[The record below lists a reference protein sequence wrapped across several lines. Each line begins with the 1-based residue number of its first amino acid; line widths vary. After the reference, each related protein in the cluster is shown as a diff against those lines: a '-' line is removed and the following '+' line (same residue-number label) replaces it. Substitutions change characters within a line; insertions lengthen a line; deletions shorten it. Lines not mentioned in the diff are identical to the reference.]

1 LGFTRF
7 SLFFLK
13 IFNFPHSRARDWMTT
28 TTTDA
33 PEGARTTVPPP
44 PTNRMNPTEL
54 MREAERMMERNARA
68 RAVREERALDLS
80 GFQSADA
87 DAAAD
92 DDVVVRGATKPGEDD
107 WAMTT
112 KCGEMVTTRS
122 GGPGGVG
129 SSVGTGDDVDDVDED
144 DAILEEEEM
153 VEAERRRVLL
163 VEEEF
168 KRGKAALRRRDTKEA
183 LARFEAA
190 ARACPPESV
199 EVREKLSRT
208 IAQIRELAMDEEVGY
223 GDADAIKDEIAA
235 SVRDGDDDGDD
246 VEEERATTPS
256 TQGGDDFFERDAAVS
271 DAGWSEGQSLADDA
285 YRTALWLIESAGEDG
300 PQDIDEIVD
309 LLERAR
315 RLCPESRPD
324 AIGRID
330 ALLASMRL
338 QSST

>member
-1 LGFTRF
+1 
-7 SLFFLK
+7 
-13 IFNFPHSRARDWMTT
+13 MTT
-28 TTTDA
+28 PTDGPTNAGATAA
-33 PEGARTTVPPP
+33 PA
-44 PTNRMNPTEL
+44 TNRMNPTEL
-54 MREAERMMERNARA
+54 IREAERVMERNARA
-68 RAVREERALDLS
+68 RAVREERALDSNEFLQKD
-80 GFQSADA
+80 FKD
-87 DAAAD
+87 DFE

-112 KCGEMVTTRS
+112 TNRDGVMMRLGRS
-122 GGPGGVG
+122 GGVG
-129 SSVGTGDDVDDVDED
+129 SSIGMGDDEDAAAADVF
-144 DAILEEEEM
+144 LEEEQ
-153 VEAERRRVLL
+153 VEIAEADRQRVFL

-208 IAQIRELAMDEEVGY
+208 IAQIRELAADEDVGY

-235 SVRDGDDDGDD
+235 SVRDGDDD

-256 TQGGDDFFERDAAVS
+256 TRGGDDFFERDAAVS

-300 PQDIDEIVD
+300 PQDVDEIVD

-324 AIGRID
+324 AVARID

-338 QSST
+338 QS

>member
-1 LGFTRF
+1 
-7 SLFFLK
+7 
-13 IFNFPHSRARDWMTT
+13 MTT
-28 TTTDA
+28 TTTPTDG
-33 PEGARTTVPPP
+33 PTGAGATAGGPA
-44 PTNRMNPTEL
+44 TNRMNPTEL
-54 MREAERMMERNARA
+54 MREAERVMERNARA
-68 RAVREERALDLS
+68 RAVREERALDS
-80 GFQSADA
+80 NGSSQND
-87 DAAAD
+87 DDDVDDD

-112 KCGEMVTTRS
+112 TNRDGVMMMMMMRS
-122 GGPGGVG
+122 GRSGGVG
-129 SSVGTGDDVDDVDED
+129 SSIGMGDDDDEED
-144 DAILEEEEM
+144 ADVFLEEER
-153 VEAERRRVLL
+153 VEIAEADRQRVFL

-208 IAQIRELAMDEEVGY
+208 IAQIRELAADEDVGY

-235 SVRDGDDDGDD
+235 SVRDGDDD

-300 PQDIDEIVD
+300 PQDVDEIVD

-324 AIGRID
+324 AVARID

-338 QSST
+338 QS

>member
-1 LGFTRF
+1 
-7 SLFFLK
+7 
-13 IFNFPHSRARDWMTT
+13 MTT
-28 TTTDA
+28 PTDGPTNAGATAA
-33 PEGARTTVPPP
+33 PA
-44 PTNRMNPTEL
+44 TNRMNPTEL
-54 MREAERMMERNARA
+54 IREAERVMERNARA
-68 RAVREERALDLS
+68 RAVREERALDSNEFLQKD
-80 GFQSADA
+80 FKD
-87 DAAAD
+87 DFE

-112 KCGEMVTTRS
+112 TNRDGVMMRS
-122 GGPGGVG
+122 GRSGGVG
-129 SSVGTGDDVDDVDED
+129 SSIGMGDDEDAAAADVF
-144 DAILEEEEM
+144 LEEEQ
-153 VEAERRRVLL
+153 VEIAEADRQRVFL

-208 IAQIRELAMDEEVGY
+208 IAQIRELAADEDVGY

-235 SVRDGDDDGDD
+235 SVRDGDDD

-256 TQGGDDFFERDAAVS
+256 TRGGDDFFERDAAVS

-300 PQDIDEIVD
+300 PQDVDEIVD

-324 AIGRID
+324 AVARID

-338 QSST
+338 QS

>member
-1 LGFTRF
+1 M
-7 SLFFLK
+7 S
-13 IFNFPHSRARDWMTT
+13 

-33 PEGARTTVPPP
+33 PTGAVTPG
-44 PTNRMNPTEL
+44 TNRMNPTEL
-54 MREAERMMERNARA
+54 MREAERVIERNARA
-68 RAVREERALDLS
+68 RAVREERALDS
-80 GFQSADA
+80 NGFQN
-87 DAAAD
+87 D
-92 DDVVVRGATKPGEDD
+92 DDFKDEDVVVVVRGATKPGEDD
-107 WAMTT
+107 WAMATNRD
-112 KCGEMVTTRS
+112 GVMMIPS
-122 GGPGGVG
+122 GRPGGVG
-129 SSVGTGDDVDDVDED
+129 SSIGMGDEGYDDDDDDVLEDEEVEI
-144 DAILEEEEM
+144 A
-153 VEAERRRVLL
+153 EAERRRVFL

-208 IAQIRELAMDEEVGY
+208 IAQIRELAADEDVGY

-235 SVRDGDDDGDD
+235 SVRDGDDD

-256 TQGGDDFFERDAAVS
+256 TQGGDDDFERDVAVS

-300 PQDIDEIVD
+300 PQDVDEIVD

-324 AIGRID
+324 AVARID

-338 QSST
+338 QSQT

>member
-1 LGFTRF
+1 
-7 SLFFLK
+7 
-13 IFNFPHSRARDWMTT
+13 MTT
-28 TTTDA
+28 TTTDGSTNA
-33 PEGARTTVPPP
+33 GATAGGA

-54 MREAERMMERNARA
+54 IREAERVMERNARA
-68 RAVREERALDLS
+68 RAVREERALDS
-80 GFQSADA
+80 NGSSQNYDFKD
-87 DAAAD
+87 DE

-112 KCGEMVTTRS
+112 TNRDGVMMMMMRS
-122 GGPGGVG
+122 GRSGGVG
-129 SSVGTGDDVDDVDED
+129 SSIGMGDDEEEDADVF
-144 DAILEEEEM
+144 LEEEQ
-153 VEAERRRVLL
+153 VEIAEADRQRVFL

-208 IAQIRELAMDEEVGY
+208 IAQIRELAADEDVGY

-235 SVRDGDDDGDD
+235 SVRDGDDD

-256 TQGGDDFFERDAAVS
+256 TQAGDDFSERDAAVS

-300 PQDIDEIVD
+300 PQDVDEIVD

-324 AIGRID
+324 AVARID

-338 QSST
+338 QS

>member
-1 LGFTRF
+1 
-7 SLFFLK
+7 
-13 IFNFPHSRARDWMTT
+13 
-28 TTTDA
+28 
-33 PEGARTTVPPP
+33 
-44 PTNRMNPTEL
+44 
-54 MREAERMMERNARA
+54 MERNARA
-68 RAVREERALDLS
+68 RAVREERALDSNEFLQKD
-80 GFQSADA
+80 FKD
-87 DAAAD
+87 DFE

-112 KCGEMVTTRS
+112 TNRDGVMMRLGRS
-122 GGPGGVG
+122 GGVG
-129 SSVGTGDDVDDVDED
+129 SSIGMGDDEDAAAADVF
-144 DAILEEEEM
+144 LEEEQ
-153 VEAERRRVLL
+153 VEIAEADRQRVFL

-208 IAQIRELAMDEEVGY
+208 IAQIRELAADEEVGY

-235 SVRDGDDDGDD
+235 SVRDGDDD

-300 PQDIDEIVD
+300 PQDVDEIVD

-324 AIGRID
+324 AVARID
-330 ALLASMRL
+330 ALLASMRFQL
-338 QSST
+338 QT

>member
-1 LGFTRF
+1 
-7 SLFFLK
+7 
-13 IFNFPHSRARDWMTT
+13 MTT
-28 TTTDA
+28 PTDGPTNAGATAA
-33 PEGARTTVPPP
+33 PA
-44 PTNRMNPTEL
+44 TNRMNPTEL
-54 MREAERMMERNARA
+54 IREAERVMERNARA
-68 RAVREERALDLS
+68 RAVREERALDSNEFLQKD
-80 GFQSADA
+80 FKD
-87 DAAAD
+87 DFE

-112 KCGEMVTTRS
+112 TNRDGVMMRS
-122 GGPGGVG
+122 GRSGGVG
-129 SSVGTGDDVDDVDED
+129 SSIGMGDDEDAAAADVF
-144 DAILEEEEM
+144 LEEEQ
-153 VEAERRRVLL
+153 VEIAEADRQRVFL

-208 IAQIRELAMDEEVGY
+208 IAQIRELAADEDVGY

-235 SVRDGDDDGDD
+235 SVRDGDDD

-256 TQGGDDFFERDAAVS
+256 THGGDDFFERDAAVS

-300 PQDIDEIVD
+300 PQDVDEIVD

-324 AIGRID
+324 AVARID

-338 QSST
+338 QS

>member
-1 LGFTRF
+1 M
-7 SLFFLK
+7 
-13 IFNFPHSRARDWMTT
+13 N
-28 TTTDA
+28 
-33 PEGARTTVPPP
+33 
-44 PTNRMNPTEL
+44 MNPTEL
-54 MREAERMMERNARA
+54 MREAERVIERNARA
-68 RAVREERALDLS
+68 RAVREERALDS
-80 GFQSADA
+80 NGFQKDFK
-87 DAAAD
+87 DE

-107 WAMTT
+107 WAMATNRD
-112 KCGEMVTTRS
+112 GVMMMMRS
-122 GGPGGVG
+122 GRPGGGG
-129 SSVGTGDDVDDVDED
+129 SSIGMGDED
-144 DAILEEEEM
+144 ADEDADVLEDEQVE
-153 VEAERRRVLL
+153 VAEAERRRVFL

-208 IAQIRELAMDEEVGY
+208 IAQIRELAADEEVGY

-235 SVRDGDDDGDD
+235 SVRDGDDD
-246 VEEERATTPS
+246 VEEETATTPS

-300 PQDIDEIVD
+300 PQDVDEIVD

-315 RLCPESRPD
+315 KLCPESRPD
-324 AIGRID
+324 AVARID

-338 QSST
+338 QLQT

>member
-1 LGFTRF
+1 
-7 SLFFLK
+7 
-13 IFNFPHSRARDWMTT
+13 MT
-28 TTTDA
+28 
-33 PEGARTTVPPP
+33 PPP
-44 PTNRMNPTEL
+44 PTDGPTGAGATAGGAPTNRMNPTEL
-54 MREAERMMERNARA
+54 MREAERVMERNARA
-68 RAVREERALDLS
+68 RAVREERALDSNGLS
-80 GFQSADA
+80 QND
-87 DAAAD
+87 DD

-112 KCGEMVTTRS
+112 TNRDGVMMMMMRS
-122 GGPGGVG
+122 GRSGGVG
-129 SSVGTGDDVDDVDED
+129 SSIGMGDDEEDADADVF
-144 DAILEEEEM
+144 LEEEQVEIA
-153 VEAERRRVLL
+153 EAERQRVFV

-168 KRGKAALRRRDTKEA
+168 KRGKAALRRRDAKEA

-208 IAQIRELAMDEEVGY
+208 IAQIRELAADEDVGY

-235 SVRDGDDDGDD
+235 SVRDGDDD

-300 PQDIDEIVD
+300 PQDVDEIVD

-324 AIGRID
+324 AVARID

-338 QSST
+338 QS

>member
-1 LGFTRF
+1 MHATT
-7 SLFFLK
+7 
-13 IFNFPHSRARDWMTT
+13 TT
-28 TTTDA
+28 TTTDGPTA
-33 PEGARTTVPPP
+33 AVSTTT
-44 PTNRMNPTEL
+44 TNRMNPTEL
-54 MREAERMMERNARA
+54 MREAERVMERNARA
-68 RAVREERALDLS
+68 RAVREERALDS
-80 GFQSADA
+80 NGFQDY
-87 DAAAD
+87 DD
-92 DDVVVRGATKPGEDD
+92 VLEDDVVVRGATKPGEDD
-107 WAMTT
+107 WAMPTNRD
-112 KCGEMVTTRS
+112 GVMMMRSRS
-122 GGPGGVG
+122 GRPGAGG
-129 SSVGTGDDVDDVDED
+129 SSIGMGDED
-144 DAILEEEEM
+144 ADAEDVLEDAEVEIA
-153 VEAERRRVLL
+153 EAERRRVFL

-208 IAQIRELAMDEEVGY
+208 VAQIRELEADEEFGY

-235 SVRDGDDDGDD
+235 SVRDGDDD

-300 PQDIDEIVD
+300 PQDVDEIVD

-324 AIGRID
+324 AIARID

-338 QSST
+338 QS

>member
-1 LGFTRF
+1 
-7 SLFFLK
+7 
-13 IFNFPHSRARDWMTT
+13 MTT
-28 TTTDA
+28 TTDGAAATTTAA
-33 PEGARTTVPPP
+33 PGTT
-44 PTNRMNPTEL
+44 TNRMNMNPTEL
-54 MREAERMMERNARA
+54 MREAERVIERNARA
-68 RAVREERALDLS
+68 RAVREERALDSS
-80 GFQSADA
+80 GFQN
-87 DAAAD
+87 D
-92 DDVVVRGATKPGEDD
+92 DDDFKDEDDLVVVRGATKPGEDD
-107 WAMTT
+107 WAMATNRD
-112 KCGEMVTTRS
+112 GVMMMMMRSGRS
-122 GGPGGVG
+122 GGGG
-129 SSVGTGDDVDDVDED
+129 SSIGMGDED
-144 DAILEEEEM
+144 DEDDDDDDDVLEDEE
-153 VEAERRRVLL
+153 VAEAERRRVFL

-208 IAQIRELAMDEEVGY
+208 IAQIRELAADEEVGY

-235 SVRDGDDDGDD
+235 SVRDGDDD

-300 PQDIDEIVD
+300 PQDVDEIVD

-324 AIGRID
+324 AVARID

-338 QSST
+338 QLQT

>member
-1 LGFTRF
+1 M
-7 SLFFLK
+7 S
-13 IFNFPHSRARDWMTT
+13 

-33 PEGARTTVPPP
+33 PTGAVTPG
-44 PTNRMNPTEL
+44 TNRMNPTEL
-54 MREAERMMERNARA
+54 MREAERVIERNARA
-68 RAVREERALDLS
+68 RAVREERALDS
-80 GFQSADA
+80 NGFQN
-87 DAAAD
+87 D
-92 DDVVVRGATKPGEDD
+92 DDFKDEDVVVVVRGATKPGEDD
-107 WAMTT
+107 WAMATNRD
-112 KCGEMVTTRS
+112 GVMMIPS
-122 GGPGGVG
+122 GRPGGVG
-129 SSVGTGDDVDDVDED
+129 SSIGMGDEGYDDDDDVLEDEEVEI
-144 DAILEEEEM
+144 A
-153 VEAERRRVLL
+153 EAERRRVFL

-208 IAQIRELAMDEEVGY
+208 IAQIRELAADEDVGY

-235 SVRDGDDDGDD
+235 SVRDGDDD

-256 TQGGDDFFERDAAVS
+256 THGGDDDFERDVAVS

-300 PQDIDEIVD
+300 PQDVDEIVD

-324 AIGRID
+324 AVARID

-338 QSST
+338 QSQT

>member
-1 LGFTRF
+1 M
-7 SLFFLK
+7 S
-13 IFNFPHSRARDWMTT
+13 

-33 PEGARTTVPPP
+33 PTGAVTPG
-44 PTNRMNPTEL
+44 TNRMNPTEL
-54 MREAERMMERNARA
+54 MREAERVIERNARA
-68 RAVREERALDLS
+68 RAVREERALDS
-80 GFQSADA
+80 NGFQN
-87 DAAAD
+87 D
-92 DDVVVRGATKPGEDD
+92 DDFKDEDVVVVVRGATKPGEDD
-107 WAMTT
+107 WAMATNRD
-112 KCGEMVTTRS
+112 GMMMIPS
-122 GGPGGVG
+122 GRPGGVG
-129 SSVGTGDDVDDVDED
+129 SSIGMGDEGYDDDDDDVLEDEEVEI
-144 DAILEEEEM
+144 A
-153 VEAERRRVLL
+153 EAERRRVFL

-208 IAQIRELAMDEEVGY
+208 IAQIRELAADEDVGY

-235 SVRDGDDDGDD
+235 SVRDGDDD

-256 TQGGDDFFERDAAVS
+256 TQGGDDDFERDVAVS

-300 PQDIDEIVD
+300 PQDVDEIVD

-324 AIGRID
+324 AVARID

-338 QSST
+338 QSQT

>member
-1 LGFTRF
+1 
-7 SLFFLK
+7 
-13 IFNFPHSRARDWMTT
+13 
-28 TTTDA
+28 
-33 PEGARTTVPPP
+33 
-44 PTNRMNPTEL
+44 
-54 MREAERMMERNARA
+54 MERNARA
-68 RAVREERALDLS
+68 RAVREERALDSNEFLQKD
-80 GFQSADA
+80 FKD
-87 DAAAD
+87 DFE

-112 KCGEMVTTRS
+112 TNRDGVMMRLGRS
-122 GGPGGVG
+122 GGVG
-129 SSVGTGDDVDDVDED
+129 SSIGMGDDEDAAAADVF
-144 DAILEEEEM
+144 LEEEQ
-153 VEAERRRVLL
+153 VEIAEADRQRVFL

-208 IAQIRELAMDEEVGY
+208 IAQIRELAADEDVGY

-235 SVRDGDDDGDD
+235 SVRDGDDD

-256 TQGGDDFFERDAAVS
+256 TRGGDDFFERDAAVS

-300 PQDIDEIVD
+300 PQDVDEIVD

-324 AIGRID
+324 AVARID

-338 QSST
+338 QS

>member
-1 LGFTRF
+1 M
-7 SLFFLK
+7 S
-13 IFNFPHSRARDWMTT
+13 

-33 PEGARTTVPPP
+33 PTGAVTPG
-44 PTNRMNPTEL
+44 TNRMNPTEL
-54 MREAERMMERNARA
+54 MREAERVIERNARA
-68 RAVREERALDLS
+68 RAVREERALDS
-80 GFQSADA
+80 NGFQN
-87 DAAAD
+87 D
-92 DDVVVRGATKPGEDD
+92 DDFKDEDVVVVVRGATKPGEDD
-107 WAMTT
+107 WAMATNRD
-112 KCGEMVTTRS
+112 GMMMIPSGRS
-122 GGPGGVG
+122 GGVG
-129 SSVGTGDDVDDVDED
+129 SSIGMGDEGYDDDDDDDVLEDEEVEI
-144 DAILEEEEM
+144 A
-153 VEAERRRVLL
+153 EAERRRVFL

-208 IAQIRELAMDEEVGY
+208 IAQIRELAADEDVGY

-235 SVRDGDDDGDD
+235 SVRDGDDDI
-246 VEEERATTPS
+246 EEERATTPS
-256 TQGGDDFFERDAAVS
+256 TQGGDDDFERDVAVS

-300 PQDIDEIVD
+300 PQDVDEIVD

-324 AIGRID
+324 AVARID

-338 QSST
+338 QSQT